1 MATLSVLWRVAVSG
15 FCFAAVM
22 LGGVAF
28 SLVLFPL
35 LRLLPGGRFEYERR
49 VRAVVRLSFAALLR
63 ILQATRMLRIEA
75 HNTAR
80 LRQLGPVL
88 VLANH
93 PSYLDIVVLIAHIP
107 NAVCVVKSK
116 LWQSPFLGG
125 VVRAAGYIRNDE
137 PETLISNCAE
147 RLAAGLPLIIFPEGT
162 RTAPGEPLHFV
173 RGAAHIALSAGVPIL
188 PVVMRCEPRV
198 LGKGAKWYEMPAR
211 VFRIDLD
218 VQPAITPAALVAKE
232 RAGARSL
239 THALEQFFV
248 DRLAMP

>member
-22 LGGVAF
+22 LGGIAF

-35 LRLLPGGRFEYERR
+35 LRLLPGGTGAYERR
-49 VRAVVRLSFAALLR
+49 VRAVVRLSFATLLQV
-63 ILQATRMLRIEA
+63 LQATRMLRIEA

-125 VVRAAGYIRNDE
+125 VVRA
-137 PETLISNCAE
+137 C
-147 RLAAGLPLIIFPEGT
+147 
-162 RTAPGEPLHFV
+162 
-173 RGAAHIALSAGVPIL
+173 
-188 PVVMRCEPRV
+188 
-198 LGKGAKWYEMPAR
+198 
-211 VFRIDLD
+211 
-218 VQPAITPAALVAKE
+218 LVA
-232 RAGARSL
+232 A
-239 THALEQFFV
+239 V
-248 DRLAMP
+248 